1 MHVVI
6 VGAGEVGGYL
16 AERLTGEGVDVVV
29 IEKDPSRAAAIGA
42 ELDVQVIVGSG
53 TLPSNLLEAGIE
65 NAGLMAAV
73 TQSDEVN
80 LVATMLAKER
90 GVRTTVVRVENDE
103 LRGDAGKKLLRR
115 VGADVV
121 IDPDAETA
129 DEIIELVHST
139 GADEIYP
146 MAEGQLVVVG
156 AYVAD
161 GASIA
166 GQTLEQIGQT
176 RSDFLCGAITRND
189 ETIIPSGTDRLQP
202 GDHVRILCAASAKR
216 KVLKLLGVESKR
228 VRKAMV
234 LGGGA
239 VGTRVAE
246 HLEYEGVDVVLVE
259 RDPDR
264 AEMLSHRLRRTV
276 VAQGDVTNTNL
287 LIEEGIGAM
296 DVVVAATGED
306 PSNVLACAFAS
317 AEGSA
322 FTVAVLH
329 RLELL
334 PLVRR
339 FGIDAAVSPRTAS
352 ANAVLRSM
360 RVGVTA
366 VATFLEGNS
375 EVDEVEIRFGSAAD
389 GSRIAELELPDD
401 LLIGA
406 VIRNGE
412 GPVIARGATELE
424 AGDHVVV
431 FGHATSLAAAKFV
444 FGSE

>member
-16 AERLTGEGVDVVV
+16 AERLAGEGVDVVV
-29 IEKDPSRAAAIGA
+29 IEKDPHRAAAIGA

-53 TLPSNLLEAGIE
+53 TLPSNLAEAGVE
-65 NAGLMAAV
+65 HAGLLAAV

-80 LVATMLAKER
+80 LVASMLAKER
-90 GVRTTVVRVENDE
+90 GVRTTVVRVESDE
-103 LRGDAGKKLLRR
+103 LRGEAGKKLLRR
-115 VGADVV
+115 AGADVV

-146 MAEGQLVVVG
+146 MADGQLVVIG
-156 AYVAD
+156 AYVAED
-161 GASIA
+161 AAIA
-166 GQTLEQIGQT
+166 NKTLEEIGQGQL
-176 RSDFLCGAITRND
+176 DFLCGAITRN
-189 ETIIPSGTDRLQP
+189 EKTIIPAGHDRLLP
-202 GDHVRILCAASAKR
+202 GDHVRMLCPSSAKR
-216 KVLKLLGVESKR
+216 AVLNLIGVESKR
-228 VRKAMV
+228 VRKAMI

-246 HLEYEGVDVVLVE
+246 HLEYEGVEVVLIE
-259 RDPDR
+259 RDADR
-264 AEMLSHRLRRTV
+264 AEMLSRRLRRV
-276 VAQGDVTNTNL
+276 KVIHGDVTNTNL
-287 LIEEGIGAM
+287 LVEATIGSV
-296 DVVVAATGED
+296 DVVIAATGED
-306 PSNVLACAFAS
+306 PSNVLACAFAM
-317 AEGSA
+317 AEGTA

-339 FGIDAAVSPRTAS
+339 FGIDAALSPRTAS

-366 VATFLEGNS
+366 VATFLEGTS
-375 EVDEVEIRFGSAAD
+375 EVDEVEIHFGSAAD
-389 GSRIAELELPDD
+389 GSLISELELPDD

-406 VIRNGE
+406 VARAGQK
-412 GPVIARGATELE
+412 PVIAKGNTELE

-431 FGHATSLAAAKFV
+431 FGDAASLAEAKSIFR
-444 FGSE
+444 SE